1 MLAGFVTFEGIDGS
15 GKTTVSHLVLE
26 KLRSRGHSVFLT
38 SEPTTGWLGDLV
50 RRGIE
55 EDVNAITESF
65 LFLADRS
72 AHIGQIRSHLEKGE
86 LVLCDRYA
94 DSTFAYQGARLVGV
108 LPDPIRFLQ
117 NASRGWL
124 LSPDLTILLRVS
136 PELGMNRIQG
146 RPMKI
151 RFEDLGLLRR
161 VAANYDRLA
170 RSRRFAVL
178 DGARSAQVV
187 SEDAVSTIERRL
199 ARRGRT

>member
-1 MLAGFVTFEGIDGS
+1 VLAGFVTFEGIDGS

-72 AHIGQIRSHLEKGE
+72 AHIGKIRSHLEKGE

-136 PELGMNRIQG
+136 PELGMDRIKG
-146 RPMKI
+146 RPTKI
-151 RFEDLGLLRR
+151 RFEDLALLRR

-178 DGARSAQVV
+178 DGARSTEVV

>member
-1 MLAGFVTFEGIDGS
+1 VLAGFVTFEGIDGS

-38 SEPTTGWLGDLV
+38 SEPTSGWLGDLV
-50 RRGIE
+50 RRGIQ

-72 AHIGQIRSHLEKGE
+72 VHIGQIRSHLEKGE

-136 PELGMNRIQG
+136 PELGMNRIKG

-178 DGARSAQVV
+178 DGARSTEVV

>member
-72 AHIGQIRSHLEKGE
+72 AHIGKIRSHLEKGE

-136 PELGMNRIQG
+136 PELGMDRIKG
-146 RPMKI
+146 RPTKI
-151 RFEDLGLLRR
+151 RFEDLALLRR

-178 DGARSAQVV
+178 DGARSTEVV